1 MAASIVIAVLMILF
15 LVFWMVLKIRK
26 KSNKDINCNFC
37 NNSGIVGGCPCPKC
51 LDPRGPFFD

>member
-1 MAASIVIAVLMILF
+1 MKASIIIAVLMILF
-15 LVFWMVLKIRK
+15 LVFWMVLKIRRA
-26 KSNKDINCNFC
+26 NKNIYCDFC